1 LDTQKLIQ
9 PTVVLIG
16 AEIEENLSIR
26 YLAASLESGGFSVSI
41 IPFNSGEEAGA
52 VVERVCET
60 TPVAVGISV
69 PFQLR
74 AQELLRLAAVLR
86 SANYRG
92 HISVGGHFA
101 TFEFANILRD
111 FAGIDSVVRHE
122 GEATFREVCECLRD
136 GKPVEGVAGVVARE
150 SDGVSVAETRRL
162 GPLDELPFPSRPSQ
176 PDDVLGIPCAPILG
190 SRGCYAHCTF
200 CCIHAYTNSAEG
212 PRYRRRSPESI
223 VREMSQEYCERGIR
237 LFVFHD
243 DNFLVPSLAANL
255 SRYEQMAG
263 LLRREGLG
271 DIGLVV
277 KCRPHDVHPELLG
290 LLRSMGLIRAY
301 VGIETNSGEGL
312 VSLNR
317 GIGAEGN
324 RAALE
329 AFRDA
334 GIYCSFNVLIF
345 DPEATLE
352 GVEENLRF
360 MEEFADTP
368 FNFCRAEVY
377 AGTPLKAI
385 LERQGRLLGDYLA
398 WGYEMRDPRVELLFR
413 IASTAFAPRNFKSD
427 GVAHLNMGVRF
438 DNEVL
443 SHFFAHSRDP
453 QLDAQLVGLSRTIG
467 QDSVEKL
474 RRALWFVR
482 HADPHDTMSVRDF
495 TLELARS
502 VADSDLAFV
511 GEIKAARLEVEERVE
526 RLLEG
531 RQLAGSGALTPT
543 AL

>member
-1 LDTQKLIQ
+1 MLGSHKSSHR
-9 PTVVLIG
+9 PVVLIG
-16 AEIEENLSIR
+16 AEVEENLSIR
-26 YLAASLESGGFSVSI
+26 YLAASLESGGFEISI
-41 IPFNSGEEAGA
+41 VPFNSAPEAER
-52 VVERVCET
+52 VVERVCAMR
-60 TPVAVGISV
+60 PLAVGISV

-74 AQELLRLAAVLR
+74 APELLGLAGALR
-86 SANYRG
+86 SAGYRG
-92 HISVGGHFA
+92 HVSVGGHFA

-111 FAGIDSVVRHE
+111 FPGIDSVVRHE
-122 GEATFREVCECLRD
+122 GEHAFRDVCECVRD
-136 GKPVEGVAGVVARE
+136 GSALDGIPGVVVR
-150 SDGVSVAETRRL
+150 GPNGLSVGEKRAV
-162 GPLDELPFPSRPSQ
+162 GPLDALPFPIRPPQ

-200 CCIHAYTNSAEG
+200 CCIHAYTYSADG
-212 PRYRRRSPESI
+212 PRYRRRSVETI
-223 VREMSQEYCERGIR
+223 VREMSREYHERGIR

-243 DNFLVPSLAANL
+243 DNFLVPSLGANL
-255 SRYEQMAG
+255 ARYEQLAS
-263 LLRREGLG
+263 LLEREGLD

-277 KCRPHDVHPELLG
+277 KCRPHDVHPELLA

-301 VGIETNSGEGL
+301 VGIETNSSEGL

-317 GIGAEGN
+317 GIDAAGN
-324 RAALE
+324 RVALE

-360 MEEFADTP
+360 MEEFADIP

-377 AGTPLKAI
+377 AGTPLKEI

-413 IASTAFAPRNFKSD
+413 IVSTAFAPRNFKPD

-438 DNEVL
+438 DHEVL
-443 SHFFAHSRDP
+443 NHFYTRSSDPERD
-453 QLDAQLVGLSRTIG
+453 AELVGLSRTIG

-482 HADPHDTMSVRDF
+482 HTDPHDADSVKDF
-495 TLELARS
+495 TLELAQG

-511 GEIKAARLEVEERVE
+511 SEIRAFRREIELCAASSVASRELV
-526 RLLEG
+526 
-531 RQLAGSGALTPT
+531 GAST
-543 AL
+543 